1 MCFLECILKYS
12 LNNVA
17 IASKS
22 IEHNRKQQNKN
33 NKKNKWTKL
42 LKFAAAGFCLE
53 IMTQIELS
61 KLMFFGSSS
70 SSSKQKKNKTTNS
83 GKTFLPY
90 SVHYFIFNFSFS
102 LSFCLVVM
110 FFFILF
116 SPFFCVEKRKNFLIN
131 YKLCS

>member
-90 SVHYFIFNFSFS
+90 SVHYFYFLILVFHFPFALLLCFFSFYF
-102 LSFCLVVM
+102 L
-110 FFFILF
+110 
-116 SPFFCVEKRKNFLIN
+116 PFFVSKKGKTF
-131 YKLCS
+131 